1 MKTHSFLFLCLF
13 LNQFMSIKSAG
24 YYKYLNGRNYRSRSD
39 CFCGF
44 NKEHFA
50 DAFGDKYCCLHQD
63 SCQIDGPPYE
73 KWCPNATL
81 MSMNHRCNSF
91 CFDNSMNVCPSNPE
105 ACMHFKYGCDG
116 RQRCEAFCAGPLENF
131 PYYDHTAK
139 KCIYGREYCGKRD
152 EAKYHNHQCFTVP
165 QRAVPGQIYAGLN

>member
-44 NKEHFA
+44 NKEHFS

-91 CFDNSMNVCPSNPE
+91 CFDNSMNAQWSKVLI
-105 ACMHFKYGCDG
+105 HG
-116 RQRCEAFCAGPLENF
+116 RNIYFGYVWEKQLKIFYQSEIGLKTDRNF
-131 PYYDHTAK
+131 ST
-139 KCIYGREYCGKRD
+139 
-152 EAKYHNHQCFTVP
+152 
-165 QRAVPGQIYAGLN
+165 